1 MICDII
7 GIQKVDYEKKDG
19 SGRVQGN
26 TIFIARDI
34 PSDKGVGVAV
44 DKEYISGN
52 KFDLSKGCG
61 AYDIEYNKAFNGS
74 AYIAGLTKI

>member
-1 MICDII
+1 MVVEII
-7 GIQKVDYEKKDG
+7 GIQNVDYEKKDG

-34 PSDKGVGVAV
+34 PSDMGSGVAV
-44 DKEYISGN
+44 SREYVSGN

-61 AYDIEYNKAFNGS
+61 TYDIEYNKAFNGS
-74 AYIAGLTKI
+74 AYIAAITKL